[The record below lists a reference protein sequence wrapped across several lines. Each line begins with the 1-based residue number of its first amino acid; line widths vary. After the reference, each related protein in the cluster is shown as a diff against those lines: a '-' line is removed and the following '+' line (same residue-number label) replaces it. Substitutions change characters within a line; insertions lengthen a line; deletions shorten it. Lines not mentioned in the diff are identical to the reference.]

1 MGSKGYCGDGSGNSP
16 SSILLC
22 GEIKGRKGGG
32 FEKRMVWFGAPLQRA
47 WRSGSCLPEVKQ
59 ASEDPQCAGTSRHRH
74 RRDGWADGNRCGRAW
89 PPVPLVDGL
98 GTRLHRR
105 FEMGAIPC
113 PVEPPEKA
121 MKSRVIAL
129 VGRFWSEETPFL
141 GRSGRYRRNNQKIAG
156 KFLQKREDKS
166 CYLGTYMVL

>member
-1 MGSKGYCGDGSGNSP
+1 MDLAIALLLFYYVGKSKVVR
-16 SSILLC
+16 
-22 GEIKGRKGGG
+22 GRG

-74 RRDGWADGNRCGRAW
+74 RRGGWAGGNRCGRAW

-141 GRSGRYRRNNQKIAG
+141 GCSGRYRRNNQKIAG